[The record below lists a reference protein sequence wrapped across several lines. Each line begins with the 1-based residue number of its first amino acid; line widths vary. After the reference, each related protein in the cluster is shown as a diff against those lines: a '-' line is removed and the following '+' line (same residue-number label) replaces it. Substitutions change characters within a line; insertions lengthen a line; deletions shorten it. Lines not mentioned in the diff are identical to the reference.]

1 MSNFTDKVI
10 NFIKIRMEVKET
22 THQALKELIA
32 EINKMMSAD
41 DQLKKLT
48 VHNNGKDPEITVR
61 DKKVFTFEL
70 YNVQIYVSSDDV
82 LKEFIHHPN
91 LPIDKEK
98 VKRIVEDIVI
108 SQMKIPI
115 K

>member
-1 MSNFTDKVI
+1 MKNFTDNVI
-10 NFIKIRMEVKET
+10 NLMKIRMEVKET
-22 THQALKELIA
+22 THQILKELVA
-32 EINKMMSAD
+32 EINKIMSAD

-48 VHNNGKDPEITVR
+48 VNNNGKDPEITVR

-82 LKEFIHHPN
+82 LKEFIHPN